1 MTCTTGDPARKPA
14 ERVNP
19 LRPLLLLAVLM
30 CAACAPK
37 ADADK
42 NIKENIAAFYRLHEA
57 APPQGALSL
66 SELIRFRPLLSV
78 PLFEKLKDAS
88 VAEEAHFAKNAELLA
103 PLFEGDLFTAR
114 PQGLSAA
121 RVSDCTV
128 NEDHAYCNTELNAAD
143 GANII
148 KWKERIFLVED
159 ERGWV
164 IDDIDFGRNNPPLR
178 QGRLSAILEAG
189 IERGRIEAKDSVSD
203 TPSDAPR

>member
-1 MTCTTGDPARKPA
+1 M
-14 ERVNP
+14 
-19 LRPLLLLAVLM
+19 
-30 CAACAPK
+30 
-37 ADADK
+37 
-42 NIKENIAAFYRLHEA
+42 
-57 APPQGALSL
+57 
-66 SELIRFRPLLSV
+66 
-78 PLFEKLKDAS
+78 
-88 VAEEAHFAKNAELLA
+88 
-103 PLFEGDLFTAR
+103 FEGDLFTAR
-114 PQGLSAA
+114 LQGLSAA

-189 IERGRIEAKDSVSD
+189 IERGRIESKDPVSD
-203 TPSDAPR
+203 TPN

>member
-1 MTCTTGDPARKPA
+1 MTCTTGNPARKPGA
-14 ERVNP
+14 RFHR

-66 SELIRFRPLLSV
+66 SELMRFRPVLSV
-78 PLFEKLKDAS
+78 PLFEELKDAS
-88 VAEEAHFAKNAELLA
+88 VAEEAHFAKNADLLA

-114 PQGLSAA
+114 PQGFSAA
-121 RVSDCTV
+121 RVVDCTV
-128 NEDHAYCNTELNAAD
+128 NDDGDHAYCNTELDAAD

-148 KWKERIFLVED
+148 KWKERIFLAKD

-178 QGRLSAILEAG
+178 QGRLSAILQAG
-189 IERGRIEAKDSVSD
+189 IERGHIEAKDPVSD
-203 TPSDAPR
+203 TPS

>member
-1 MTCTTGDPARKPA
+1 MTCTAGNPERTPA
-14 ERVNP
+14 ERFHR
-19 LRPLLLLAVLM
+19 LRPLLLLTVLM
-30 CAACAPK
+30 CAACGPK

-88 VAEEAHFAKNAELLA
+88 VAEETHFAKNADLLA
-103 PLFEGDLFTAR
+103 PLFEGDLLTAR
-114 PQGLSAA
+114 PQGFSAA
-121 RVSDCTV
+121 RAVDCTV
-128 NEDHAYCNTELNAAD
+128 NEDHAYCNTELDAAD

-159 ERGWV
+159 ERGWM

-178 QGRLSAILEAG
+178 QGRLSAILQAG
-189 IERGRIEAKDSVSD
+189 IERGRIESKDPV
-203 TPSDAPR
+203 SDAPG